1 MKSWSSTRPT
11 TKGTSAVRVGVRLP
25 PRERFDVLVADAPAV
40 EIAQHRFE
48 QDAQAHRQARN
59 PRDPLLLEQR
69 ERVIGAGWCG
79 QGLQTLA
86 EIEHVGLPFGGM
98 LRVVRCP
105 GPLVETLTLIC
116 VRLCRCWQRMDMD
129 LLTRMLF
136 ENADGAL
143 FVRGGPC
150 AYPQQKAA
158 MIHLL
163 LQMVGMVL
171 ADPLGQDRA

>member
-1 MKSWSSTRPT
+1 
-11 TKGTSAVRVGVRLP
+11 
-25 PRERFDVLVADAPAV
+25 
-40 EIAQHRFE
+40 
-48 QDAQAHRQARN
+48 
-59 PRDPLLLEQR
+59 
-69 ERVIGAGWCG
+69 
-79 QGLQTLA
+79 
-86 EIEHVGLPFGGM
+86 
-98 LRVVRCP
+98 
-105 GPLVETLTLIC
+105 
-116 VRLCRCWQRMDMD
+116 MDMD

-150 AYPQQKAA
+150 TYPQQKAA